1 MLPLGMAVPPP
12 VFGPPAVLAQPERLE
27 QLRPLV
33 RAVVARVLRL
43 PLSNADVEDGTNE
56 TFRRA
61 IEGRQRLRPGEPLAP
76 WVLGIARHVALDAGR
91 ARGRALRR
99 AAPMGEDDAS
109 PIDRVADSSPGV
121 DEQIERAQVK
131 SRVRAAL
138 TTLNDD
144 QRRALEMFHLQG
156 MAYKE
161 IAADMK
167 VPIGTVCTWV
177 SRGRRALSQALD
189 EGDRHD

>member
-1 MLPLGMAVPPP
+1 MLPLGMALPPP
-12 VFGPPAVLAQPERLE
+12 VLGPPAVLAQPERLE

-43 PLSNADVEDGTNE
+43 PASNADVEDCTHE

-61 IEGRQRLRPGEPLAP
+61 IEGRERLRDGEPLAP

-91 ARGRALRR
+91 ARQRALKR
-99 AAPMGEDDAS
+99 AAPRSEDDTS
-109 PIDRVADSSPGV
+109 PVERVADSSPGV
-121 DEQIERAQVK
+121 DQQIERKEVQA
-131 SRVRAAL
+131 RVHAAL
-138 TTLNDD
+138 ATLNED
-144 QRRALEMFHLQG
+144 QRSALEMFHLKG

-161 IAADMK
+161 IAAEMS

-189 EGDRHD
+189 EGEA

>member
-1 MLPLGMAVPPP
+1 MALPPP
-12 VFGPPAVLAQPERLE
+12 VFGPPTVLAQPERLE
-27 QLRPLV
+27 PLRPLV

-91 ARGRALRR
+91 ARGRAQRR
-99 AAPMGEDDAS
+99 AAPTGDDDAS
-109 PIDRVADSSPGV
+109 PLDRVADSSPGV

-131 SRVRAAL
+131 ARVRAAL
-138 TTLNDD
+138 ATLNDD

-161 IAADMK
+161 IAAHMS

-189 EGDRHD
+189 EGDRR